1 MTTAGIIILFW
12 ALVVAATL
20 YIVVLTSNLKMERHK
35 VEVQRTIIDDQD
47 RKLLADAARIK
58 IAEADADQ
66 LALLIQDTLRV
77 LRETA
82 VLLKDKN
89 PPDMKAELDALRLHD
104 EAVKLRKS
112 HGHIEDLAE
121 HDGGTEVAGT

>member
-66 LALLIQDTLRV
+66 LALLVQDTLRV

-112 HGHIEDLAE
+112 HGHIKDPAE